1 MTQFTIAGTTY
12 DLVESPTFAEAR
24 AIEKRTGHTF
34 DAIKRDKALRKSV
47 DVVQALLWVSMKRKE
62 PTLTFG
68 DLDDIEIG
76 AIEWHTDET
85 AEEEEGSPDPSEG
98 EASSD
103 DA

>member
-1 MTQFTIAGTTY
+1 MTQFTLDGTTY

-34 DAIKRDKALRKSV
+34 EAISKNKGLRTSA

-62 PTLTFG
+62 PTLTFT

-76 AIEWHTDET
+76 AIEWHVEEPDE
-85 AEEEEGSPDPSEG
+85 ESPDPSVG
-98 EASSD
+98 EDSTSD
-103 DA
+103 A

>member
-1 MTQFTIAGTTY
+1 MTQFTIGDSTY

-24 AIEKRTGHTF
+24 AVEKRTGHTF
-34 DAIKRDKALRKSV
+34 EAIKRDKAVRTSI
-47 DVVQALLWVSMKRKE
+47 DVVQAMLWISMKRKE

-68 DLDDIEIG
+68 ALDDIEIA
-76 AIEWHTDET
+76 AIEWHVDEEP
-85 AEEEEGSPDPSEG
+85 AEEAPDPSEG